1 MMLESLWPHCLS
13 RKMER
18 RLYIIYQK
26 KLKNL
31 ETAGFSLRSDYI
43 ETRKEFLC
51 SLLTIAYIMS
61 DKLTLENFRKAF
73 KITVMR
79 EGENFLGCQQQREGR
94 VCPILGGGGA
104 GPGRAGPGRAG
115 PSCPLVLASLS

>member
-51 SLLTIAYIMS
+51 SLLNIAYIMY
-61 DKLTLENFRKAF
+61 KPTLEKFRKAF
-73 KITVMR
+73 TVTVMR
-79 EGENFLGCQQQREGR
+79 EGENFLGCLQ
-94 VCPILGGGGA
+94 
-104 GPGRAGPGRAG
+104 
-115 PSCPLVLASLS
+115 